1 MGGRGVSD
9 LSICFLHKILLVLKD
24 GFSDM
29 IYNSILVLLMDLDC
43 SYFDVLI
50 TSAHVLPVRESAG
63 SMLLQSQRGER
74 LQSRDGRCSEE
85 QSKSSPRG
93 SEM

>member
-1 MGGRGVSD
+1 
-9 LSICFLHKILLVLKD
+9 
-24 GFSDM
+24 M
-29 IYNSILVLLMDLDC
+29 IYNSILVVLMDLDC

-74 LQSRDGRCSEE
+74 LNWDKSKVGRCSQE
-85 QSKSSPRG
+85 QQEQPPRG